1 MYKSVMEYW
10 TVSPKNLN
18 LINIGWNCKKVP
30 CDIYVSSSGKTFN
43 SYDKGFKRLRR
54 NPFSRYIK

>member
-1 MYKSVMEYW
+1 MEYW